1 MTKRAVAMRWT
12 DLGRNAAVLF
22 AVAVGLAL
30 PPRVP
35 GAEAGHDAEHPPAPA
50 ITAEAALARL
60 LAGNA
65 RFADG
70 KPQHDHQSKGWRASL
85 EKAQHPSAVIL
96 GCADSRV
103 PPELIFDQGF
113 GELFVVR
120 VAGNVVDTDVTASIE
135 YAVDHLGTPLV
146 VVLGHSRCGAV
157 TAALDHLS
165 ESDVDAD
172 EIASLFYRIEPALIG
187 LPRDKNREEQ
197 VGQAVKRNVELGV
210 RRLSRVPDLMKS
222 LKKGKVQI
230 VGAVYDIH
238 SGKVDLLKP

>member
-1 MTKRAVAMRWT
+1 V
-12 DLGRNAAVLF
+12 AVL
-22 AVAVGLAL
+22 AAALLVLAL
-30 PPRVP
+30 PPRVR
-35 GAEAGHDAEHPPAPA
+35 GAETGHEANHPPAPA

-70 KPQHDHQSKGWRASL
+70 KPQHDHQSKDWRARL
-85 EKAQHPSAVIL
+85 EQAQHPMAVIL

-103 PPELIFDQGF
+103 PPELLFDQGF
-113 GELFVVR
+113 GDLFVVR
-120 VAGNVVDTDVTASIE
+120 VAGNIVDTDVTASIE

-165 ESDVDAD
+165 DSDVGPD

-197 VGQAVKRNVELGV
+197 LGEAVKRNVALGV

-222 LKKGKVQI
+222 LKKGKVKI